1 VSVRRSAALW
11 PLLAALAAA
20 GCVPYKHR
28 TAEARRAFYAGDCD
42 RSAELYSRHAGEPG
56 REQLLYLFD
65 AGLALHTAKR
75 YAESNRCFLA
85 ADRLIQELN
94 FVHLGAQAA
103 SVVFDDRAVPYQGEE
118 FEDALINVFAAL
130 NFILAGG
137 PKGPEEALVECR
149 RLDWKL
155 REFSELRGR
164 KYLQN
169 AFARYLSGLAYEMDR
184 EPNDAYID
192 YKLVHKLRPDFEPV
206 KADLV
211 RLARRLGFADDAEQW
226 EKKFGIRHDPAAERG
241 SGEVVLVYQCGRAPE
256 KVPQDDLLDLPVYVP
271 RAFRDRAAEVLWND
285 RPLARTQVLEDI
297 EATAIRTL
305 ADRMGPIVAKR
316 LASLAVKTGVAVGAH
331 ELVRRRTKHHELADA
346 AGLFLFML
354 LKGLDQADTRSWLTL
369 PANLQVAR
377 VRLSAGTHTLRVV
390 FLDAAGAPTGHQA
403 EFLNVPVREGAI
415 TLLVTRTLQ

>member
-1 VSVRRSAALW
+1 MRPSAALG

-20 GCVPYKHR
+20 GCIPYKHR
-28 TAEARRAFYAGDCD
+28 TTEARGAFYAGNYQ
-42 RSAELYSRHAGEPG
+42 RSAELYSGDAFRPG
-56 REQLLYLFD
+56 REQLLYLLD
-65 AGLALHTAKR
+65 AGMALHSAKR

-85 ADRLIQELN
+85 ADRLIEDLN
-94 FVHLGAQAA
+94 FVHVGAEAA
-103 SVVFDDRAVPYQGEE
+103 SIVFDDRAVPYQGEE
-118 FEDALINVFAAL
+118 FEDVLVNVFAAL

-169 AFARYLSGLAYEMDR
+169 AFARYLSGLAYELDN

-192 YKLVHKLRPDFEPV
+192 YKMVHKLRPDFAPV
-206 KADLV
+206 RMDLV
-211 RLARRLGFADDAEQW
+211 RLARSLGFADDAEQW
-226 EKKFGIRHDPAAERG
+226 EKKFGLRYDPAAERG

-256 KVPQDDLLDLPVYVP
+256 KVPRDDLLDLPFYVP
-271 RAFRDRAAEVLWND
+271 RAYRDKAAEVVVND
-285 RPLARTQVLEDI
+285 RALGRTQVLEDI
-297 EATAIRTL
+297 EATALRTL

-316 LASLAVKTGVAVGAH
+316 LASLALKTGAAVGVH
-331 ELVRRRTKHHELADA
+331 ELVRKNTKHGELADA
-346 AGLFLFML
+346 AGFFVFML
-354 LKGLDQADTRSWLTL
+354 LKSLDQADTRSWLTL

-377 VRLSAGTHTLRVV
+377 VRLSAGTHTLRVI

-403 EFLNVPVREGAI
+403 EFLNVPVRPGAV